1 VGSSAILRS
10 DNRST
15 AERYAVGAFTA
26 LAALVL
32 RKALSPVLGEQAPY
46 MTLWPA
52 VVFSAWYCGV
62 GPAIVTVF
70 VGIAGVWLWFFHFF
84 PSFTLQHPKEQI
96 AAMAS
101 FVVFSCLIIA
111 MGNATR
117 RGRSR
122 ERKLLAETFAATA
135 KFRAVFDQTT
145 VFAGVLTLDGIVI
158 EANRISLEMCGY
170 RSEDVLGRPFWECG
184 WFHGSNEL
192 QATVREAVKQAAQG
206 KPFREIIHYFWADES
221 EHICDFAI
229 HPIRDSQGKIIFLH
243 PAGTDI
249 TELKQT
255 EENYRTLAASL
266 EMQVR
271 ERTSELQ
278 QRNIEVL
285 TQSQLLQSLS
295 QRLMEIQDEERR
307 KLARELHDGA
317 GQILAALGMNMQTM
331 VVDAQTIAPQLA
343 RDAEENFALIQEL
356 SQEIR
361 TMSYLLHPPL
371 LDEVGLSAALN
382 WYIKGLVD
390 RGGLEIS
397 LSIPENF
404 ARFPAELE
412 LVLFRLVQECLT
424 NVYRHSGSKT
434 AFVSISV
441 ESSRV
446 HLEIRD
452 QGRGISPDKMTG
464 IETQG
469 SGVGMQ
475 GMRERVRHLDGDM
488 QIRSNDSGTSVKFTF
503 PVAERQLRVESA
515 KA

>member
-1 VGSSAILRS
+1 VESSVLLRGG
-10 DNRST
+10 NRST

-26 LAALVL
+26 VVALVL
-32 RKALSPVLGEQAPY
+32 RKALSPILGEQAPY

-84 PSFTLQHPKEQI
+84 PSFALQRPKEQI
-96 AAMAS
+96 GAMAS
-101 FVVFSCLIIA
+101 FVLLSCL
-111 MGNATR
+111 
-117 RGRSR
+117 
-122 ERKLLAETFAATA
+122 
-135 KFRAVFDQTT
+135 
-145 VFAGVLTLDGIVI
+145 
-158 EANRISLEMCGY
+158 NRISLETCGY
-170 RSEDVLGRPFWECG
+170 RAEDVLGRPFWECG
-184 WFHGSNEL
+184 WFHGSKEL
-192 QATVREAVKQAAQG
+192 QATVREAVKRAAQG
-206 KPFREIIHYFWADES
+206 KPFREIINYLWADES
-221 EHICDFAI
+221 EHVCDFAI
-229 HPIRDSQGKIIFLH
+229 HPIRDSQEKIIFLH
-243 PAGTDI
+243 PTGTDI
-249 TELKQT
+249 TDLKQT

-266 EMQVR
+266 EGQVR

-278 QRNIEVL
+278 QRNTEVL

-343 RDAEENFALIQEL
+343 RDAEENFALIQEI

-390 RGGLEIS
+390 RGGLDIS
-397 LSIPENF
+397 LRIPEDF

-434 AFVSISV
+434 AFVSLSV
-441 ESSRV
+441 ESNGV

-452 QGRGISPDKMTG
+452 EGRGISPDTMIG

-488 QIRSNDSGTSVKFTF
+488 QIQSNDSGTSVKFTF
-503 PVAERQLRVESA
+503 PVAETQLRVESA
-515 KA
+515 RA